1 MHLLESRQT
10 ALWARV
16 ATVGAQCPQVL
27 HDPPLQEPHE
37 LPLDEDAKVDPLLN
51 PKDESSLST
60 CSLSQS
66 GHFTFAQQPIT
77 SSSNLRPHCLHLYSN
92 MGMTILSLL
101 YHIRP
106 SNDSIIWALVAACP
120 AWQLLKNTKTCSV
133 LCARLRILG
142 IHSFSSSCVYR

>member
-1 MHLLESRQT
+1 MHLQESWQT

-101 YHIRP
+101 NHIRP

-120 AWQLLKNTKTCSV
+120 AWQLLKNTKARSV
-133 LCARLRILG
+133 LRAKSRILG
-142 IHSFSSSCVYR
+142 THSFSSSCVYK

>member
-1 MHLLESRQT
+1 M
-10 ALWARV
+10 ADGVV
-16 ATVGAQCPQVL
+16 ASGSDAATQCPQVL

-37 LPLDEDAKVDPLLN
+37 LPLDEDANVDPLLN

-60 CSLSQS
+60 CSLPQS

-92 MGMTILSLL
+92 MGMLILSLL
-101 YHIRP
+101 NHMRP
-106 SNDSIIWALVAACP
+106 SSDSIIWALVAACP

-133 LCARLRILG
+133 
-142 IHSFSSSCVYR
+142 F